1 MAAVEQF
8 DPVLS
13 NPDLNPTPMDIRN
26 WNWYNF
32 FALWMG
38 MVHNI
43 FNYSVAAGLLV
54 LGMNAWEALFTILVG
69 NLILLGIIVL
79 NAEFGLR
86 FGTPFP
92 VAVRAS
98 FGVFGANVAALI
110 RALVAIGWFGIQ
122 GYLGAQAL
130 SVLIGTVAPGWHE
143 FTVHIPVLGIPINLL
158 AAVVVYWILFG
169 LVVFHGMDAVKRFEN
184 WAGPS
189 VLILMLFLFGWALKS
204 AHGFGPIYSQPS
216 HFTGIGFWPAFFA
229 GITGII
235 GAFATIG
242 LNIPDFTRFAVS
254 RKDHILG
261 QALGLPL
268 MQLFFAILAVTI
280 TSATI
285 VVYHHAIW
293 DPVTLIQKFKN
304 PVIVFLGAL
313 ILMVATLSVNVA
325 ANIVSPA
332 YDLSNLVTKHINF
345 KRGALITLIVAFVIM
360 PWRLLVN
367 ANTIY
372 DILDVAGAAIAPAT
386 AIMIVDFWFIRK
398 QHIVTNQL
406 YSRHG
411 IYRYYKGWNWR
422 ALVCLAVGLFL
433 GGAGVLIPAFAG
445 LYKYSWFVGLFAAGI
460 LYAILGTVFPVAQDV
475 PESST
480 ASSVS

>member
-13 NPDLNPTPMDIRN
+13 NADLNPTPNAVRN

-38 MVHNI
+38 MIHNI
-43 FNYSVAAGLLV
+43 FNYTVAAGLLA

-130 SVLIGTVAPGWHE
+130 SVLIGTVVPGWDA
-143 FTVHIPVLGIPINLL
+143 FSVRIPVLGISINLL

-169 LVVFHGMDAVKRFEN
+169 LVVVHGMDAVKRFEN

-189 VLILMLFLFGWALKS
+189 VLILMLFLFAWALQS
-204 AHGFGPIYSQPS
+204 AHGFGPIFNQPS
-216 HFTGIGFWPAFFA
+216 RLGGIGFWPAFFA

-261 QALGLPL
+261 QTLGLPL
-268 MQLFFAILAVTI
+268 MQLLFAFLAVTI

-293 DPVTLIQKFKN
+293 DPVTLIQKFKS
-304 PVIVFLGAL
+304 PVVVFLGAL
-313 ILMVATLSVNVA
+313 ILMIATLSVNVA

-332 YDLSNLVTKHINF
+332 YDLSNLVPKHINF

-367 ANTIY
+367 PHTIY
-372 DILDVAGAAIAPAT
+372 EILDVAGAAIAPAT

-398 QHIVTNQL
+398 QHIVTAQL

-433 GGAGVLIPAFAG
+433 GGSGVLMPALAG
-445 LYKYSWFVGLFAAGI
+445 LYQYSWFVGLFSAGI
-460 LYAILGTVFPVAQDV
+460 LYAILGTVFPVTQTI
-475 PESST
+475 PEATSTSS
-480 ASSVS
+480 AS